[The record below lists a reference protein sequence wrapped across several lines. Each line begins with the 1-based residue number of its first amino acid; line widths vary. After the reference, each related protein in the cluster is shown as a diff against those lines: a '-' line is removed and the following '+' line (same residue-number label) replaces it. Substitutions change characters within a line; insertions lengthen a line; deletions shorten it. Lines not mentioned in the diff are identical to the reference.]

1 MEMAETVSHRSK
13 DPRTK
18 VGAVIVSPD
27 NRVVTTG
34 YNGFPVGLSETEER
48 WRDKYRFVLHAE
60 LNAIV
65 NSKTDL
71 TGWTLYTTM
80 FPCENCRNIILQSG
94 ISRVVYLNDSS
105 VSLIGTI
112 EETIAIFKEMNVD
125 IERFRDV

>member
-1 MEMAETVSHRSK
+1 MASAEIVAKKSK
-13 DPRTK
+13 DPNTQ

-27 NRVVTTG
+27 RRRIAVG
-34 YNGFPVGLSETEER
+34 FNGFPVGLDETEER
-48 WRDKYRFVLHAE
+48 WGDKYRFVLHAE

-105 VSLIGTI
+105 VSLAGTI
-112 EETIAIFKEMNVD
+112 EETIAIFKEMKVD